1 MMDEHT
7 PCTCDICK
15 VRRFE
20 RNHYY
25 HGKML
30 SARDL
35 ADEQKYFNEKRWLI
49 NRAILGWGIVCGL
62 DVSLDP
68 SCLVVEPGLAL
79 DCCGHEILVCERLT
93 LSLETF
99 QRALGGDRPV
109 DGAQGR
115 PQTQYQGQTP
125 PSSVRW
131 VVCLEYKERC
141 TEPVKPVGGC
151 SSKNGSEYNRIQDDY
166 ALTVREWDKACPDNH
181 DDVCCPVA
189 GLGSKTSLHHALTER
204 SKKCPHCKD
213 CACVVLATGTFDGSA
228 QPPTVTLDPDS
239 WKYRR
244 LVYTNPA
251 LASVIR
257 CFHSGLP
264 HISWIN
270 WPPDTQFKVDDFINR
285 LKDNLQVQFD
295 QPMRVR
301 TVTNLRSCRLSIFFA
316 TSDNYC
322 PVQMLIPVHRID
334 YDENTRVATYC
345 FDNECIEQEL
355 RKVCRKLRKPADVEL
370 ILHGSVIHN
379 EHGRALDAELIDGFP
394 TGNGVEAG
402 EFIAYYTVAP

>member
-20 RNHYY
+20 RNRYY
-25 HGKML
+25 NGKLL

-35 ADEQKYFNEKRWLI
+35 ADEQKYVNEKRWLI
-49 NRAILGWGIVCGL
+49 NRAVLGWGIVCGL
-62 DVSLDP
+62 DVSLDQ

-79 DCCGHEILVCERLT
+79 DCCGHEILICERLT

-99 QRALGGDRPV
+99 QRSLGTDQPV

-115 PQTQYQGQTP
+115 PQTGYQSQTP
-125 PSSVRW
+125 PSSIRW

-141 TEPVKPVGGC
+141 TEPVKPVGTC
-151 SSKNGSEYNRIQDDY
+151 SSKNGGEYNRIQDDY
-166 ALTVREWDKACPDNH
+166 ALTIRVWDKACPDDH
-181 DDVCCPVA
+181 DDVCCPVP
-189 GLGSKTSLHHALTER
+189 GLGSKASLHHALAER
-204 SKKCPHCKD
+204 AKKCPHCKD
-213 CACVVLATGTFDGSA
+213 CACVVVATGTFDGSL
-228 QPPTVTLDPDS
+228 QPPTVSLDPDY

-264 HISWIN
+264 HITWIN
-270 WPPDTQFKVDDFINR
+270 WPPDTQFKVDDFMNR

-295 QPMRVR
+295 QPMRTR

-316 TSDNYC
+316 TNDNYC

-370 ILHGSVIHN
+370 ILHGSLIHN